1 MILMDYKHIKMIH
14 QTYKGGQICG
24 KKNKKMKV
32 KVKITRIANWEKSQS
47 EEEEEASW
55 PQLFHTSSGPGVQI
69 SNLSSGDKSLEAEVV
84 QNWCT
89 HCSK

>member
-55 PQLFHTSSGPGVQI
+55 
-69 SNLSSGDKSLEAEVV
+69 
-84 QNWCT
+84 
-89 HCSK
+89 